1 MKAIVLREHGGL
13 EQLRYETVADPV
25 VTGNMVVV
33 QIRASGLNHC
43 DIDVRNGTFGVEQ
56 KLPHVMGVDAAGEV
70 VAIGHDVSLWKVG
83 DRVAPHFVVSCGHC
97 AHCRSGRE
105 NICENADILGVTVWG
120 GYAEK
125 LMVPESN
132 LIALPDSVS
141 FIDAAASM
149 VPFATAWE
157 ALITTARLQA
167 GETVLIN
174 AAGGGVGS
182 HAVQIARLAGARV
195 IASVGADDKIDKV
208 MALGADAVI
217 NYRKETL
224 VDGVQRL
231 TSGRGVDVVLDG
243 VGGDILKQSLKA
255 LGDGGRLASIGA
267 HGGEIVDIDMIEFFR
282 KHITLL
288 GCGRSTR
295 EIAAT
300 VLGLMAAGRLKAVL
314 QGTFPL
320 AKAADA
326 QALMESRN
334 FFGRIVLQP
343 EA

>member
-25 VTGNMVVV
+25 VTGNTVVV

-70 VAIGHDVSLWKVG
+70 VAIGHNVSLWKVG

-255 LGDGGRLASIGA
+255 LADGGRLASIGA
-267 HGGEIVDIDMIEFFR
+267 QGGEIVDIDMIEFFR